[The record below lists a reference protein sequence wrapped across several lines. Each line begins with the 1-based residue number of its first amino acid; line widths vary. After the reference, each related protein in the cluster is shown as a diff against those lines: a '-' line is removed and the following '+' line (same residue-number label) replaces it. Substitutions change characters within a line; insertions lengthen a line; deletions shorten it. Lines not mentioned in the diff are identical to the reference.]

1 MDPKKIEETLEPFV
15 DWISQQDE
23 LPKDLDKILLLR
35 YLKASEFDLERAKN
49 LLKNSLR
56 MRHKNPH
63 IFTNR
68 DPWSKEMQNVI
79 KIV

>member
-1 MDPKKIEETLEPFV
+1 MDPQKIEEILDPFIH
-15 DWISQQDE
+15 WISEEKE
-23 LPKDLDKILLLR
+23 LPQKMDKILLLR
-35 YLKASEFDLERAKN
+35 YLKASEFDIERAKN
-49 LLKNSLR
+49 LLKSSLK

-68 DPWSKEMQNVI
+68 DPWSKEMRNVI